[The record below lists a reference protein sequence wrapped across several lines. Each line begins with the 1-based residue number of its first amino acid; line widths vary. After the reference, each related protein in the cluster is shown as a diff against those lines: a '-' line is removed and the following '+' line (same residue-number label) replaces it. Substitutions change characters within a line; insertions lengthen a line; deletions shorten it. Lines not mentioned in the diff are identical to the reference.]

1 MGDILSVKIW
11 PKKKVSEGAILMNPD
26 NALEMPLLA
35 RTKCIST
42 CQATMVKD
50 SVISVKVYDVWKTTV
65 PQIWSRHKSL
75 PPPHPLPCT
84 HPFASPHWMDGPTD
98 RWTDIP
104 SCAEARTHLEIQAF
118 SRAIYG
124 TARHGTS
131 GIDRLCPN
139 AQIVIHIQMLVIVKR
154 VDVKRWGSCFFQAVF

>member
-11 PKKKVSEGAILMNPD
+11 PQKKVSEGAILMNPD

-98 RWTDIP
+98 RWTDGP
-104 SCAEARTHLEIQAF
+104 SHMQKHECILKELQFTQ
-118 SRAIYG
+118 
-124 TARHGTS
+124 
-131 GIDRLCPN
+131 
-139 AQIVIHIQMLVIVKR
+139 
-154 VDVKRWGSCFFQAVF
+154 